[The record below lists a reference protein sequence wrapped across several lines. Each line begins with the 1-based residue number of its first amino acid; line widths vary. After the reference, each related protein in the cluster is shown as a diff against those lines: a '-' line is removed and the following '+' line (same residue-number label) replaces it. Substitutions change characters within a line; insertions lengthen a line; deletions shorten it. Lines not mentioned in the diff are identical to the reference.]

1 MGDADVLGIAERAAG
16 DFLGHSKGS
25 SKLAAI
31 AEAKVSST
39 RTLFA
44 PRRLR
49 SMRPYL

>member
-31 AEAKVSST
+31 VAAKHLRHTSFGLPSA
-39 RTLFA
+39 FA
-44 PRRLR
+44 V
-49 SMRPYL
+49 

>member
-16 DFLGHSKGS
+16 DLLGHSRGF

-31 AEAKVSST
+31 AAAKNLRHIGFS
-39 RTLFA
+39 F
-44 PRRLR
+44 PQRLR